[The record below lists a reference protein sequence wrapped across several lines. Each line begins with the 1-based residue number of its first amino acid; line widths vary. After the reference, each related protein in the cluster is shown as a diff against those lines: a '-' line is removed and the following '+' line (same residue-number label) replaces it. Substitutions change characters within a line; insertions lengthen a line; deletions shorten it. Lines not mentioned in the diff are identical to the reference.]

1 MTRAMPEEIREAIVA
16 TIPLKRAARPDE
28 VAHAVAFLCDDDTNY
43 ITGINLP
50 VNGGAY
56 MS

>member
-1 MTRAMPEEIREAIVA
+1 MGI
-16 TIPLKRAARPDE
+16 
-28 VAHAVAFLCDDDTNY
+28 AFLCADETNY